1 MQAAAEGPR
10 ATDAF
15 AAVASAFVAGVSAV
29 VDTQEVRQLPR
40 TWPCT
45 THGPGAPADP
55 ALLVCLLREIEQP
68 GSDTVSAN
76 SKVSSQQSSGA
87 EPSQTKRSKAMNKA
101 EDFLSLQIGARFLG
115 ALAARLEAARDAHD
129 GLACHNLAMVA
140 VHAYLA
146 GLMGP
151 AVMYS
156 LLAHLTRRCGN
167 PQNTCTNLIHTLN
180 P

>member
-1 MQAAAEGPR
+1 
-10 ATDAF
+10 
-15 AAVASAFVAGVSAV
+15 
-29 VDTQEVRQLPR
+29 
-40 TWPCT
+40 
-45 THGPGAPADP
+45 
-55 ALLVCLLREIEQP
+55 
-68 GSDTVSAN
+68 
-76 SKVSSQQSSGA
+76 
-87 EPSQTKRSKAMNKA
+87 MNK
-101 EDFLSLQIGARFLG
+101 EENLLSLQIGARFLA

-167 PQNTCTNLIHTLN
+167 PQNSCTSLIHTLN